1 MTLPLQASTA
11 LNELKDRQRDLQSLK
26 KTASDVMRLHR
37 ETVDIGRDIEKL
49 ESELSAT
56 GSTATSEEIQAKL
69 SEIADKM

>member
-1 MTLPLQASTA
+1 
-11 LNELKDRQRDLQSLK
+11 
-26 KTASDVMRLHR
+26 MRLHR

-69 SEIADKM
+69 GEIADKM